1 VFVQID
7 HAATSSS
14 SYLNFYTAIK
24 YGFFNTP
31 HRNYMSSYKDIDQD
45 AKLLLFCV
53 CVRTVCVLFSI
64 DHTKNYRSSYLDIL
78 L

>member
-1 VFVQID
+1 
-7 HAATSSS
+7 
-14 SYLNFYTAIK
+14 
-24 YGFFNTP
+24 
-31 HRNYMSSYKDIDQD
+31 MSSYIDIDQD

-64 DHTKNYRSSYLDIL
+64 DHTKNYMSSYLDIL